1 MEVSKAINAIE
12 ITVELN
18 LFPNVKKVFGR
29 WKTIQNVILNGL
41 QSWYIIITLRNVKLR
56 NFLLGFIPQPAWNFW
71 QMLPIIQPN
80 GCGLM
85 GSGE

>member
-1 MEVSKAINAIE
+1 MNRERRRRRERKKEKIESKAAYRRESKAINAIE

-41 QSWYIIITLRNVKLR
+41 QS
-56 NFLLGFIPQPAWNFW
+56 
-71 QMLPIIQPN
+71 
-80 GCGLM
+80 
-85 GSGE
+85 